1 MTRSNEPFAWMPFAA
16 GGMVAALIT
25 PAVIFCTGL
34 LAPLGLV
41 DLSFDRIVA
50 LLHSAPARLIVWV
63 VVALPAWHAAH
74 RIQATI
80 HDLGWGGGMGLKR
93 VCYGSA
99 VFIAVLAALAL
110 LRL

>member
-25 PAVIFCTGL
+25 PALIFATGI

-41 DLSFDRIVA
+41 DLSYDHVRG
-50 LLHSAPARLIVWV
+50 LLDAPLARLIAWG

-80 HDLGWGGGMGLKR
+80 HDLGWGGGIGLKR

-99 VFIAVLAALAL
+99 VFVALIAAVALA
-110 LRL
+110 RL